1 MEFLT
6 VLVSALSIAA
16 AHPPAEPPFALAWP
30 AQGTVT
36 DGFGPR
42 WGRMHTGVDIGIL
55 TRLSVTAAAPGVV
68 EATGQL
74 QGYAGYG
81 NVVLIKH
88 GEGRE
93 TLYAHL
99 SHIRARVGE
108 HVEAGTWIG
117 TAGCTGSCT
126 GTHLHLELRKRGV
139 PVDPMPLLAH
149 KTADSGAS
157 SLVKQIPGG
166 KVRGEC
172 VAKAA
177 VRGCFGGRNT
187 PDRRYL
193 AGSHPGIK

>member
-1 MEFLT
+1 VEFLT

-16 AHPPAEPPFALAWP
+16 AHPPAEPPFALTWP
-30 AQGTVT
+30 AEGTVT

-55 TRLSVTAAAPGVV
+55 TRLSVTAAAPGTV

-74 QGYAGYG
+74 EGYAGYG
-81 NVVLIKH
+81 NVVLIDH

-99 SHIRARVGE
+99 SHVRAEVGQ

-126 GTHLHLELRKRGV
+126 GTHLHFELRKRGA
-139 PVDPMPLLAH
+139 PVDPMPLVAT
-149 KTADSGAS
+149 KSAESGAS

-166 KVRGEC
+166 KVREEC

-187 PDRRYL
+187 PDRRSL

>member
-1 MEFLT
+1 VAFLT

-16 AHPPAEPPFALAWP
+16 AHPPAEPQFSLEWP
-30 AQGTVT
+30 AEGTVT

-55 TRLSVTAAAPGVV
+55 TRLSVTAAAPGTV
-68 EATGQL
+68 EAIGQL
-74 QGYAGYG
+74 EGYAGYG
-81 NVVLIKH
+81 NIVLISH

-99 SHIRARVGE
+99 SHIRAEVGE

-126 GTHLHLELRKRGV
+126 GTHLHFELRRHGV
-139 PVDPMPLLAH
+139 PVDPMPLLPTRSA
-149 KTADSGAS
+149 AALAS
-157 SLVKQIPGG
+157 SLHQVQRRG
-166 KVRGEC
+166 KGRGEC
-172 VAKAA
+172 VAQAA
-177 VRGCFGGRNT
+177 VRGCSGGRNA

-193 AGSHPGIK
+193 AGGHPGIK

>member
-1 MEFLT
+1 VAFLT

-16 AHPPAEPPFALAWP
+16 AHPAAEQPFALVWP
-30 AQGTVT
+30 AEGTVT

-42 WGRMHTGVDIGIL
+42 WGRMHTGMDIGTL
-55 TRLSVTAAAPGVV
+55 TRLTVTAAAPGTV

-74 QGYAGYG
+74 SGYSGYG
-81 NVVLIKH
+81 NVVLVDH

-93 TLYAHL
+93 TLYGHL
-99 SHIRARVGE
+99 SHVRAEVGQ

-117 TAGCTGSCT
+117 IAGCTGSCT
-126 GTHLHLELRKRGV
+126 GTHLHFELRRHGV

-149 KTADSGAS
+149 NDGAS
-157 SLVKQIPGG
+157 RAISIAQHHPGG
-166 KVRGEC
+166 KVRGKC

-177 VRGCFGGRNT
+177 LRSCPGGRNA

-193 AGSHPGIK
+193 VGSHPGVK